1 MSATFDLTRSFLK
14 LAGAGV
20 PAERLDGYDIIGHV
34 AEGREDFDR
43 TLFLARPGA
52 ADRTW
57 AAVARQRPQ
66 VRPPDRG

>member
-43 TLFLARPGA
+43 TLFWRGPARRQDLG
-52 ADRTW
+52 RG
-57 AAVARQRPQ
+57 ARQRSQ